1 MFLLFPYINNKYLRV
16 KYVLISIENKMFNIS
31 QLFLSFSGA
40 IADQL
45 NQARK
50 EEEEYENGSE
60 TDDEESGGTTS
71 PRVLNIASIALKWVE
86 QLPHVS
92 GVIVGSRLGEREHVD
107 DNVEIFTFELSKKQ
121 LDDIQ
126 CVLTKGRRVHLGGC
140 GDEYRTA
147 PYLTSTGDLSHH
159 LTSGEEQQQYKVVAR
174 KHRSNMWEVR
184 KSF

>member
-1 MFLLFPYINNKYLRV
+1 MRIKCL
-16 KYVLISIENKMFNIS
+16 IS

-147 PYLTSTGDLSHH
+147 PLLTSTGDLSHH